1 MPFCKRCGKE
11 IAANLKV
18 CPQCGAKIN
27 YKSNEEDDVYG
38 EDFDLDADLEL
49 EDLDDEDDEY
59 DDEEDDED
67 ENDYYDDFIDLEDE
81 DEN

>member
-18 CPQCGAKIN
+18 CPSCGAKIN
-27 YKSNEEDDVYG
+27 YKSNDDDDVYG

-49 EDLDDEDDEY
+49 EDLDDEDYDE
-59 DDEEDDED
+59 DKEDDD
-67 ENDYYDDFIDLEDE
+67 GYYNDFADLEDE
-81 DEN
+81 DDN